1 MNLKEKV
8 KIQEYA
14 EKLRNYQ
21 KRTKQAICLK
31 TKHQVIQKILA
42 SRFTKVSLVWSDN
55 GIVSY
60 SKYTKK
66 MGGFRNMNKYTLN
79 FEERLL

>member
-1 MNLKEKV
+1 MNVKEKI

-14 EKLRNYQ
+14 EKLRHYL

-31 TKHQVIQKILA
+31 TKHQVIKKYLLA
-42 SRFTKVSLVWSDN
+42 GFFVWSDN

-60 SKYTKK
+60 SKYTKR
-66 MGGFRNMNKYTLN
+66 F
-79 FEERLL
+79 